1 MTGQEFFRDTQETI
15 RAAVVKLGHSEGV
28 YKILRNPRRTLEV
41 HIAVTMPDGSV
52 ETFLGYRS
60 QHAAV
65 FGPYKGG
72 VRFHPNVTKEEVEAL
87 AMLMTLKN
95 AVLGLPYG
103 GAKGG
108 VICDPNALPPTAV
121 EQIARGY
128 VRGLRD
134 MIGPDTDIPAPDVNT
149 NSRIMGWMLDEY
161 LKSTTAIDFSVFTG
175 KSLNLG
181 GIEGRTGATGLG
193 IAYVTREAC
202 KVRGVDL
209 KGARVAVQGFGNVG
223 RGAAQALTALG
234 ARIVGVTDITGG
246 VYKEDGL
253 DVAALTEYARDRGGV
268 AGFPGADPLTNEQLF
283 ALPVDVLIPAA
294 LEGQITGKVAE
305 TIQAPIVV
313 EGANG
318 PTTPEGA
325 QVLADRGIMQVP
337 DILANGG
344 GVTVS
349 YFEWVQGQQ
358 GGLRWSE
365 RTVHRRLD
373 RYMTSAF
380 AAVLAYSERYNVSM
394 REAAYLYAVDRL
406 ATGMIERGWV
416 PR

>member
-1 MTGQEFFRDTQETI
+1 
-15 RAAVVKLGHSEGV
+15 
-28 YKILRNPRRTLEV
+28 
-41 HIAVTMPDGSV
+41 
-52 ETFLGYRS
+52 
-60 QHAAV
+60 
-65 FGPYKGG
+65 
-72 VRFHPNVTKEEVEAL
+72 
-87 AMLMTLKN
+87 
-95 AVLGLPYG
+95 
-103 GAKGG
+103 
-108 VICDPNALPPTAV
+108 ICDPNALPPTAV

-268 AGFPGADPLTNEQLF
+268 AGFPGAEPLTNEQLF